1 MLSAD
6 PFHHEPQNGQCSLS
20 SSSSSSTTPLHDYS
34 NQSHFPPSRPW
45 PPSPPSTLPFAHHL
59 PPGPY
64 PLQPFHDSV
73 PPAAQPPV
81 SAKQGRSGGSK
92 PSSILVRR
100 RRVSRA
106 CDRCNQLRTKCDGQ
120 HPCAHCIDFNLGC
133 QYMREKKKRG
143 KASRKDLAERAA
155 AAAAAA
161 ATSTV
166 VDHASP
172 QQLLTD
178 GSEAASW
185 AANSLPSDDSDDG
198 NSDRPDRPRRPDPI
212 PQHLHVDVSACEPLP
227 TGQNLPIDV
236 TATGIATASPA
247 FADPALALGSLPQTC
262 QDGFR
267 FVPAATYPMASSGW
281 ALHTSPSLS
290 PSSIHL
296 PTLAHFRYPVLG
308 PLVPHLESAMLPV
321 SLACDLLD
329 FYLSSSS
336 THPLSPFVLAF
347 VFRRKS
353 LLSTTR
359 PRTCQPALLASML
372 LVAAQTMP
380 TSCMADRVTVCQR
393 LLDLTLSLLKPLAP
407 DLPSDAPHLASSS
420 VGLGLGAASGTAA
433 AAAADLDD
441 VAAYVHI
448 ATVASANEWKPANL
462 RWWNAAWSLARELE
476 LGRELPPRGQ
486 VPCEGIKLEF
496 EAPPRFVSEEE
507 REERRRLWW
516 LLYMVDRHLAL
527 CFNRLPFLLDIECD
541 GLLLPMDDTA
551 WQMGSFEAQHE
562 SLAGSVN
569 RFGTLEAPWPD
580 QSRFECR
587 GHSIFGFFLPVMA
600 ILGEVVDLHHAQNQP
615 LCGRDWEAR
624 AEEIR
629 RHIDLYE
636 QSLARLG
643 SMQLD
648 TGSSSSS
655 SIRRVESSTS
665 PSSVGGNHPTTHD
678 ESQTR
683 TVMAY
688 GTHAT
693 HVLHILLAGR
703 LDDDNTCMSSAAF
716 FKAASHAVS
725 AAEAVG
731 QILEC
736 DPGLELM
743 PFFFGIYLMQGSLL
757 LPLIAAE
764 LRPVALS
771 SVVRACETI
780 VRAHEVCTVTLSTEC
795 QRNFSR
801 VMRSALTMA
810 RDRAIEE
817 QQLEPYRWNG
827 DGTGL
832 AL

>member
-6 PFHHEPQNGQCSLS
+6 PFNHQDQPPNGQCSLS
-20 SSSSSSTTPLHDYS
+20 ASSSSSSS
-34 NQSHFPPSRPW
+34 QSHFPPSRPPW
-45 PPSPPSTLPFAHHL
+45 PPSPPFAHL
-59 PPGPY
+59 PPCPY
-64 PLQPFHDSV
+64 PLQPFHHQV

-81 SAKQGRSGGSK
+81 SAKQQARGGGSK
-92 PSSILVRR
+92 SSSILVRR

-106 CDRCNQLRTKCDGQ
+106 CDRCNQLRTKCDGRQ
-120 HPCAHCIDFNLGC
+120 PCAHCIDFNLGC

-161 ATSTV
+161 TTSTV
-166 VDHASP
+166 ADHTSP
-172 QQLLTD
+172 QQLPTD
-178 GSEAASW
+178 ASEAASW

-198 NSDRPDRPRRPDPI
+198 SIDRPHRPPQQPDPNP
-212 PQHLHVDVSACEPLP
+212 PQQLHVDVSACEPLP
-227 TGQNLPIDV
+227 TGQSLPFDV
-236 TATGIATASPA
+236 AATASPA
-247 FADPALALGSLPQTC
+247 FVHPALALGSLPQTC
-262 QDGFR
+262 QNGFK
-267 FVPAATYPMASSGW
+267 FVPAAATYPIASSGW
-281 ALHTSPSLS
+281 PLHTPPS

-296 PTLAHFRYPVLG
+296 PTLAHLRYPVLG
-308 PLVPHLESAMLPV
+308 PLVPHLETAMLPV

-336 THPLSPFVLAF
+336 MHPLSPYVLAF

-372 LVAAQTMP
+372 LVAAQTML
-380 TSCMADRVTVCQR
+380 TSCMADRAMVCQR
-393 LLDLTLSLLKPLAP
+393 LLDLTLRLLEPLAS
-407 DLPSDAPHLASSS
+407 DLPSDLATPSLGH
-420 VGLGLGAASGTAA
+420 GLSASGTT
-433 AAAADLDD
+433 DD
-441 VAAYVHI
+441 VATYMHI
-448 ATVASANEWKPANL
+448 ATVASANEWKPASL

-476 LGRELPPRGQ
+476 LGRELPPDGQ
-486 VPCEGIKLEF
+486 VLPCERIKLEF
-496 EAPPRFVSEEE
+496 EVPSRLVSDEE

-527 CFNRLPFLLDIECD
+527 CFNRPLFLLDIECD

-551 WQMGSFEAQHE
+551 WQMGCFEAQHE
-562 SLAGSVN
+562 SFAGGSVN
-569 RFGTLEAPWPD
+569 KFGALEAPWPD
-580 QSRFECR
+580 QYRFECR
-587 GHSIFGFFLPVMA
+587 GHGIFGFFLPLMTM
-600 ILGEVVDLHHAQNQP
+600 LGEVVDLHHAQNQP
-615 LCGRDWEAR
+615 SCGRDWEAR

-643 SMQLD
+643 NIQPDNS
-648 TGSSSSS
+648 G
-655 SIRRVESSTS
+655 RRVEASRS
-665 PSSVGGNHPTTHD
+665 PSSVGANHTTTHD
-678 ESQTR
+678 ESRTR

-688 GTHAT
+688 GTHAM

-703 LDDDNTCMSSAAF
+703 WDDDNTCMSSAAF

-725 AAEAVG
+725 AADAVG
-731 QILEC
+731 RILQC

-757 LPLIAAE
+757 LPVIAAE

-801 VMRSALTMA
+801 VMRSALTVA

-817 QQLEPYRWNG
+817 QQQQQQQQLEPFRWTG
-827 DGTGL
+827 DGTGGL

>member
-6 PFHHEPQNGQCSLS
+6 PFHHQPPNGPCS
-20 SSSSSSTTPLHDYS
+20 SSAPLHDYP
-34 NQSHFPPSRPW
+34 NQSHFQHSRPW
-45 PPSPPSTLPFAHHL
+45 PPSPPFAHL
-59 PPGPY
+59 SPVPY
-64 PLQPFHDSV
+64 PLQPFQDQI
-73 PPAAQPPV
+73 PPTQPI
-81 SAKQGRSGGSK
+81 SAKQGRAGGSK
-92 PSSILVRR
+92 PSILVRR

-106 CDRCNQLRTKCDGQ
+106 CDRCNQLRTKCDGRQ
-120 HPCAHCIDFNLGC
+120 PCAHCIDFNLGC

-161 ATSTV
+161 ATATV
-166 VDHASP
+166 ADQTSP
-172 QQLLTD
+172 QHVLTD
-178 GSEAASW
+178 ESEAATWTAS
-185 AANSLPSDDSDDG
+185 SLPSDDSEDG
-198 NSDRPDRPRRPDPI
+198 NSDRPDPI
-212 PQHLHVDVSACEPLP
+212 PHQLHVDVVSACEPLP

-236 TATGIATASPA
+236 VASGISTASPV
-247 FADPALALGSLPQTC
+247 FTDPALALASLPQTC
-262 QDGFR
+262 QNGFK
-267 FVPAATYPMASSGW
+267 FVSPAAYPVATPGW

-290 PSSIHL
+290 PSPIHL
-296 PTLAHFRYPVLG
+296 PMLAHLRYPVLG

-336 THPLSPFVLAF
+336 TRPLSPYALAH

-359 PRTCQPALLASML
+359 PRSCQPALLASML
-372 LVAAQTMP
+372 LVAAQTMLA
-380 TSCMADRVTVCQR
+380 TSMTDRAMVCQN
-393 LLDLTLSLLKPLAP
+393 LLDLTLRLLKPLGH
-407 DLPSDAPHLASSS
+407 DLPPGACLATAQS
-420 VGLGLGAASGTAA
+420 LDHGLGACGTAA
-433 AAAADLDD
+433 SQLDE
-441 VAAYVHI
+441 VATYVHI
-448 ATVASANEWKPANL
+448 ATVASANEWKPASL
-462 RWWNAAWSLARELE
+462 RWWNEAWSLARELE
-476 LGRELPPRGQ
+476 LGRELPPHAQ
-486 VPCEGIKLEF
+486 VPCERMKLDF
-496 EAPPRFVSEEE
+496 ESPHRLVSDEE

-527 CFNRLPFLLDIECD
+527 CFNRPLFLLDIECD

-551 WQMGSFEAQHE
+551 WQMGCFPTRHE
-562 SLAGSVN
+562 SLTGSVSK
-569 RFGTLEAPWPD
+569 FEALEASWPG

-587 GHSIFGFFLPVMA
+587 GHCIFGFFLPLMA
-600 ILGEVVDLHHAQNQP
+600 ILGEVVDLHHAQSQP
-615 LCGRDWEAR
+615 SCGRDWEAR

-629 RHIDLYE
+629 RHIDVYE

-643 SMQLD
+643 SIQVD
-648 TGSSSSS
+648 SGSG
-655 SIRRVESSTS
+655 RRVEASRS
-665 PSSVGGNHPTTHD
+665 PSVGGHHPTTHD

-703 LDDDNTCMSSAAF
+703 WDDDNTCMSSAAF

-725 AAEAVG
+725 AADAVS

-736 DPGLELM
+736 DPSLELM

-780 VRAHEVCTVTLSTEC
+780 VRANEACTVTLSTEC

-801 VMRSALTMA
+801 VMRNALTVA

-817 QQLEPYRWNG
+817 QQLEPYRWTG
-827 DGTGL
+827 DETGL